1 MMMLLKPWRNV
12 KTDLKESSQ
21 SWEDAFQEFL
31 DGAPAKIT
39 SILSGIQYYHQC
51 RWSAKQQAQEY
62 EGWDDSITADTDET
76 QTNSGNVSG
85 LLDAQTQ
92 ITEERLWVLQSSQK
106 ITMEDLHAFS
116 AIESARL
123 ARLFEER
130 NAEAWTEAEK
140 RSNCPVDLQFALGGR
155 WCENADLQNM
165 IQWKSQMEADV
176 QRLNPDFDATSFPYA
191 DEEDLGTVIRLD
203 EMTNAITEEPG
214 ISYLQEHRA
223 EEVLSAVDPSM
234 LHYDQYRAYN
244 IITGHLQDTL
254 AGREPPPLRML
265 IHGEPGTRKSKVIQT
280 TTEHFIACAAK
291 HMLMK
296 SAYTGVASSIID
308 GKTMHSIAV
317 ISPRKDGTLNAKSR
331 RKLQRIWKHIKYLV
345 IDEVS
350 MISKT
355 FMAKLS
361 CNISIGKMTDGNTPS
376 PDSFGGISVIL
387 CGDFFQFPPVAGG
400 VSDALYNPVCNVLK
414 NTVDSQTGR
423 VIFEEFTTVV
433 SLTEQMR
440 VMDPTWQEFL
450 QHLRYSQVTK
460 KDINMLRELV
470 LTKKEAKPI
479 DFMQHPW
486 DKAALVTPCHAVRR
500 LWNETALLK
509 HGKKARRMI
518 LECEADETIRGQTL
532 TLGERFAAYARQKNL
547 DSNQQKQELPLTV
560 QMAIGM
566 KVMVTQNVITD
577 LDITNGACGTIV
589 DIWLHPDEPAITD
602 VQPILKLKHL
612 PVCVLVKL
620 DRTRTSRLNGLEE
633 SVIPVEPTTQTY
645 RITCQGSEGN
655 VIQRSVRRRQFPMTA
670 AYAFTDYRS
679 QGQTLSAV
687 IVDIATPPTG
697 KIFTT
702 QTSS

>member
-1 MMMLLKPWRNV
+1 MLLKPWRNV
-12 KTDLKESSQ
+12 KTDLKVSSQ

-31 DGAPAKIT
+31 VAAPNKIIN
-39 SILSGIQYYHQC
+39 ILSGIQYYHQC
-51 RWSAKQQAQEY
+51 RWSAKQQAQQY
-62 EGWDDSITADTDET
+62 EGWDDSIVTAQTDGM
-76 QTNSGNVSG
+76 QTHTDNVNGVTGIS
-85 LLDAQTQ
+85 TQ
-92 ITEERLWVLQSSQK
+92 ITEERLRVLQSSEK
-106 ITMEDLHAFS
+106 VTMEDLHAFS
-116 AIESARL
+116 AIESARFT
-123 ARLFEER
+123 RLFEER
-130 NAEAWTEAEK
+130 DSEAWTEAEK
-140 RSNCPVDLQFALGGR
+140 RSNSPVDLQFALGGR
-155 WCENADLQNM
+155 RCENGDLQNM
-165 IQWKSQMEADV
+165 IQWKAQMEADI
-176 QRLNPDFDATSFPYA
+176 QRQNPDFNATSFPYA
-191 DEEDLGTVIRLD
+191 DEDDLGTVLSLD
-203 EMTNAITEEPG
+203 KMSNTIAEEPG
-214 ISYLQEHRA
+214 ISYLHESRA
-223 EEVLSAVDPSM
+223 EEALSAVDPSM
-234 LHYDQYRAYN
+234 LRYDQFRAYD
-244 IITGHLQDTL
+244 IITGHLQETL
-254 AGREPPPLRML
+254 AGRNPPPLRML
-265 IHGEPGTRKSKVIQT
+265 IHGEPGTGKSKVIQT
-280 TTEHFIACAAK
+280 TTEHFICRAAK

-308 GKTMHSIAV
+308 GKTTHSIAV

-361 CNISIGKMTDGNTPS
+361 CNISIGKMTDGDNPS
-376 PDSFGGISVIL
+376 ANSFGGISVIL

-400 VSDALYNPVCNVLK
+400 VSDALYNPACNPK
-414 NTVDSQTGR
+414 NPIDSQTGR
-423 VIFEEFTTVV
+423 IIFEEFTTVV

-440 VMDPTWQEFL
+440 VTDPTWQEFL
-450 QHLRYSQVTK
+450 QHLRYSQVTQT
-460 KDINMLRELV
+460 DIDMLRELV
-470 LTKKEAKPI
+470 LTKKGAKPI
-479 DFMQHPW
+479 DFTQDPW
-486 DKAALVTPCHAVRR
+486 DKAALVTPRHAVRR

-518 LECEADETIRGQTL
+518 LECNAEETIRGQPL
-532 TLGERFAAYARQKNL
+532 TLQEKFAAYARQKNL

-566 KVMVTQNVITD
+566 KVMVTQNVVTD
-577 LDITNGACGTIV
+577 LDITNGARGTIV
-589 DIWLHPDEPAITD
+589 DIWLHPDEPAITE
-602 VQPILKLKHL
+602 VRPILKLKHS

-655 VIQRSVRRRQFPMTA
+655 TIQRSVRRRQFPITA

-679 QGQTLSAV
+679 QGQTLPAV

-697 KIFTT
+697 KVSTV